1 MRIRCFTSLLAVVLG
16 ACAQT
21 DGAHRTHGQVAAAP
35 APATAAAQPAQATTG
50 ASGAPG
56 APASV
61 AKPAAPAKTD
71 YALIL
76 PHNMPHL
83 MRWVGKLGLP
93 SEQAAALSKYAKEVV
108 SPKLGPLLDEAQKL
122 EKDIAQA
129 ALSGQT
135 TQQLA
140 PKLDRLQSM
149 KREAAEIHITCIN
162 NLRNTLKPEDYAR
175 LLKLAQSE

>member
-21 DGAHRTHGQVAAAP
+21 DGAHHTHGQVAAAP
-35 APATAAAQPAQATTG
+35 APATTAAPPAQ
-50 ASGAPG
+50 
-56 APASV
+56 

-83 MRWVGKLGLP
+83 MRWVGKLGLSP
-93 SEQAAALSKYAKEVV
+93 EQSAALSTYAKEVV

-129 ALSGQT
+129 ALAGQT
-135 TQQLA
+135 KQQLA

>member
-1 MRIRCFTSLLAVVLG
+1 MKIRCLIPLLAVVLG

-21 DGAHRTHGQVAAAP
+21 GGAHHTHGQVAAAP
-35 APATAAAQPAQATTG
+35 APATTAAPPAQATPG
-50 ASGAPG
+50 ASGAP
-56 APASV
+56 APV

-93 SEQAAALSKYAKEVV
+93 PEQAAALGKYAKEVV
-108 SPKLGPLLDEAQKL
+108 SPKLSPLLDEAQKL

-129 ALSGQT
+129 ALAGQT
-135 TQQLA
+135 KQQLA

-162 NLRNTLKPEDYAR
+162 HLRNTLTPEDYAR
-175 LLKLAQSE
+175 LLTLAQSE